1 MSSVITPKTIESGW
15 MSRWL
20 RDGTGLWKRNPTML
34 ILDLLIIPVLMAII
48 PDVMGLGLLV
58 EIPFSAFL
66 FVQLRM
72 LDQHSQEGFSGA
84 WRLFLSSIKDI
95 LYLTRDVF
103 IAIFF
108 VMMIMT
114 LTALAVHTS
123 AAQHDPVQT
132 ALAEATQHMQ
142 TWLSNAI
149 FLNASWNGLLINP
162 ISGPLVYLTLLT
174 GHQIL
179 MHLNTSIQGIFK
191 NKMISITLLIISVF
205 VAPVIGTLMLFMQ
218 PFTGIWLSGVVSEIL
233 MDFMTIVASTVLY
246 LWSREMFEGT
256 TENTPAQ
263 AFVKKQA
270 FQLQTAT
277 K

>member
-1 MSSVITPKTIESGW
+1 MSSVITPKTIEPGW
-15 MSRWL
+15 MSRWFHY
-20 RDGTGLWKRNPTML
+20 GIELWKRNPAML
-34 ILDLLIIPVLMAII
+34 ILDLLIIPVLMAMI
-48 PDVMGLGLLV
+48 PDIMGLALFI

-66 FVQLRM
+66 FVQLRV
-72 LDQHSQEGFSGA
+72 LDQHSQEGFLGA
-84 WRLFLSSIKDI
+84 WRLFLSSIKDVV
-95 LYLTRDVF
+95 YLTRDVF

-132 ALAEATQHMQ
+132 TMAEATQNMQ
-142 TWLSNAI
+142 TWLSNAL

-191 NKMISITLLIISVF
+191 NKMISITLLVISVF
-205 VAPVIGTLMLFMQ
+205 VAPAMGTLMLFIQ
-218 PFTGIWLSGVVSEIL
+218 PFTGIWLSGFLSEVL
-233 MDFMTIVASTVLY
+233 MDFMTIAASTVLY

-256 TENTPAQ
+256 NENAPAQ
-263 AFVKKQA
+263 ISIKQQA
-270 FQLQTAT
+270 FQLKTAT